1 MRYLVQ
7 LPISTTDLNGAI
19 RLARV
24 VARSIS
30 FLPQADPRATTVTE
44 ETNPDVQH
52 RVFCDALLPT
62 GRHCL
67 LRADHDGPCSRRI
80 RR

>member
-1 MRYLVQ
+1 MRYVVH
-7 LPISTTDLNGAI
+7 LPVTATDMATAI

-24 VARSIS
+24 VARSAS
-30 FLPQADPRATTVTE
+30 FLPQADPRAITVSE
-44 ETNPDVQH
+44 EANPGVRH
-52 RVFCDALLPT
+52 RAFCDALLPG